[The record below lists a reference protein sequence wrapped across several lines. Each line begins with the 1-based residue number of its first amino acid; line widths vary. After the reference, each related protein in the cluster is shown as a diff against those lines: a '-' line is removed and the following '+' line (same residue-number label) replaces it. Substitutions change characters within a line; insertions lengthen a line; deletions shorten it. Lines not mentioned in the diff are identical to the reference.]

1 MMYND
6 WSVKYWNQNGGPG
19 MILSGYHVR
28 IRTVLEI
35 TMLGRYDSG
44 YHLGWTKR
52 PGWAESSGAKTQCG
66 QSVPRA
72 AKTTN
77 SLITMINMA

>member
-1 MMYND
+1 MN
-6 WSVKYWNQNGGPG
+6 
-19 MILSGYHVR
+19 LSGYHIR
-28 IRTVLEI
+28 IGTVLEI
-35 TMLGRYDSG
+35 TMVGWYDSR

-66 QSVPRA
+66 QSVPQA
-72 AKTTN
+72 AKSTN